1 MSGHTLENTTDQRI
15 VISGGAKKLFDI
27 PPRGVVRGVP
37 EWVAT
42 AKALHRE
49 LLKGTVR
56 KLSESPLPEPVDFVA
71 EVAEFV
77 DAKIAAL
84 VKALDEANRR
94 AAEAEA
100 KVGATDADLRALVK
114 AQAEAI
120 ALLQARL
127 DKVEAK

>member
-27 PPRGVVRGVP
+27 PPKGVVRGVP

-56 KLSESPLPEPVDFVA
+56 KLSEAPLPEPVDFVA
-71 EVAEFV
+71 EVAEVV

-100 KVGATDADLRALVK
+100 KAGSTDADLRALVK
-114 AQAEAI
+114 AQADAI
-120 ALLQARL
+120 ASLQARL